1 MTSRER
7 LDAALNHRQ
16 PDRVP
21 VDLGATSVTG
31 MHVSAVTRLRR
42 AVLGDPDWRVKVV
55 EPYQML
61 GEIDPELRHALGID
75 TVGLPPRTT
84 MFGFEN
90 RDWKPFTMFDGTEVL
105 VPADF
110 ATTLDGNGDLLI
122 YPEGDRSAPPSG
134 KMPRA
139 SFFFDSIIRQ
149 PPVDDDRLDPADNLE
164 EFGLLDARAL
174 AYYERRIRELH
185 EGTDGA
191 IVLTMPGTAFG
202 DIALVPA
209 PWMKHPKGIRDI
221 EEWYVSTEIRR
232 DYVHAIFEKQCE
244 IGLKN
249 LETLIGLLGD
259 RVQAVFITGT
269 DFGTQRGPFI
279 PVETYRGLFKPYHAR
294 VNGLIHARSRWKTFI
309 HSCGGVAPLIP
320 EFIEAGFDILN
331 PVQCSAT
338 GMDARTL
345 KKEFGKQL
353 TFWGGGANTQETL
366 PFGTPDE
373 VYREVRERIEIFGE
387 GGGFVFDTVH
397 NVQAQ
402 TPTENLQAMFR
413 AIRDSH
419 GGAR

>member
-1 MTSRER
+1 
-7 LDAALNHRQ
+7 
-16 PDRVP
+16 
-21 VDLGATSVTG
+21 
-31 MHVSAVTRLRR
+31 
-42 AVLGDPDWRVKVV
+42 
-55 EPYQML
+55 
-61 GEIDPELRHALGID
+61 
-75 TVGLPPRTT
+75 
-84 MFGFEN
+84 
-90 RDWKPFTMFDGTEVL
+90 MFDGTEVL
-105 VPADF
+105 VSADF